1 MVITLNDRDREI
13 IQDGLNLLF
22 IIAEEANKD
31 AEWGG
36 YGNWVEEVEVYYKDI
51 DNLLDRFSFSL
62 LEVGSQVSETEKRIN
77 LVARERLAK
86 K

>member
-1 MVITLNDRDREI
+1 MLSTLTNREKEI

-22 IIAEEANKD
+22 TIATQANED

-36 YGNWVEEVEVYYKDI
+36 SGHWVEEAETYYRDI
-51 DNLLDRFSFSL
+51 DKLLNKFQLTPF
-62 LEVGSQVSETEKRIN
+62 ETEITETEMRIN
-77 LVARERLAK
+77 KIARERLAK